1 MCSSA
6 IIDSQERTTMASKYS
21 DNDFPSGQEP
31 IRTSN
36 IARFAV
42 QADLL
47 RNTEDAPSVLGI
59 VTGPPG
65 TGKTIAAQLYLAEEE
80 QKWQPPDLT
89 CVMLDI
95 MPQETTK
102 WILDSIAHRISDM
115 PRSRT
120 SHEAFQQV
128 LTALEQRRV
137 RLLMLDNA
145 DYLSHQH
152 LEALHALIGKS
163 TCSVLLIGLPRL
175 LTGIKMHPQ
184 LDARVGLSLPIL
196 PLPDEEVFAT
206 FLPQL
211 HLPGWAF
218 DPQNETDLQMGKY
231 LWRKSCP
238 SLRRLRVIL
247 ASASQIAQ
255 LRGTPTITL
264 ETIRLAVHMIAPQG
278 DPSGTQSSEEDM

>member
-1 MCSSA
+1 MTLFERICATLPGYMCTKSEA
-6 IIDSQERTTMASKYS
+6 
-21 DNDFPSGQEP
+21 
-31 IRTSN
+31 
-36 IARFAV
+36 
-42 QADLL
+42 
-47 RNTEDAPSVLGI
+47 
-59 VTGPPG
+59 G
-65 TGKTIAAQLYLAEEE
+65 TQYLTLHEEEE

-89 CVMLDI
+89 CVMLDS
-95 MPQETTK
+95 MPQATTK
-102 WILDSIAHRISDM
+102 WLLDSITHRFSDM

-145 DYLSHQH
+145 DYLGRQH
-152 LEALHALIGKS
+152 LEVLQALIGKS

-175 LTGIKMHPQ
+175 LTSINMHPQ
-184 LDARVGLSLPIL
+184 LAARVGLSLPFP

-264 ETIRLAVHMIAPQG
+264 ETICLAVHMMALQG
-278 DPSGTQSSEEDM
+278 LAEKSGCIVLLIGLPRLLAGSTMPFQVAARVEDPSGPQSNKEDG